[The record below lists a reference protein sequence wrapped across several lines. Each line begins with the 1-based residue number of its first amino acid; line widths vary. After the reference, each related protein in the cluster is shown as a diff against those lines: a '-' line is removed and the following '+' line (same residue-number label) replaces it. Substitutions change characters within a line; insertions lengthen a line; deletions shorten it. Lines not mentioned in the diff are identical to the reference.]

1 MDAHL
6 QPVRERTIHAGFAV
20 VELCSLSCEQGLDV
34 GFGCGGSWGVGSL
47 SLSPSLLRLFRSHPP
62 PLSLSGPHSLS
73 TRLTCSLC
81 PPHTQPHSYAIFD
94 WDNLFA
100 SLLAGL
106 ENKGVAYSNLF
117 QVVKTKTAAGFV
129 PNFSAGG
136 ASSQDRTEPPVGAK
150 VVLELFKKYGDKWM
164 VEVVF
169 DDLLD
174 WNSWF
179 LANRVLKP
187 AGLIALGS
195 FNTEAAA
202 QGQGQGG
209 SNNMQDVGG

>member
-1 MDAHL
+1 MCVCVYLSVSHL
-6 QPVRERTIHAGFAV
+6 
-20 VELCSLSCEQGLDV
+20 ELQLD
-34 GFGCGGSWGVGSL
+34 
-47 SLSPSLLRLFRSHPP
+47 
-62 PLSLSGPHSLS
+62 
-73 TRLTCSLC
+73 
-81 PPHTQPHSYAIFD
+81 SYAIFD

-106 ENKGVAYSNLF
+106 ENKEVAYSNLF
-117 QVVKTKTAAGFV
+117 QVVKTKTAAGFI

-179 LANRVLKP
+179 LRRRVLKP

-195 FNTEAAA
+195 FNAEAAA

-209 SNNMQDVGG
+209 SNNMQDVSAFEWVSDDVPFILEAAHSPSTLYVCKRRASSLASITRQCTTASSLTPTERILCSYMTLE